1 MDIGLMVDKFY
12 NHLVTI
18 DLDKRCIR
26 IFRVMPSGENVLFT
40 ELTLPDEDGR
50 GWTDEL
56 TAVAHALGEDLLM
69 DSPVTRKVF
78 AL

>member
-1 MDIGLMVDKFY
+1 MADRIY
-12 NHLVTI
+12 NHLVTV

-26 IFRVMPSGENVLFT
+26 VFRVMPSGENVLFT
-40 ELTLPDEDGR
+40 ELPLPQEGGQ

-56 TAVAHALGEDLLM
+56 TAVAHTLGEDLFM
-69 DSPVTRKVF
+69 DSPLTRSFF